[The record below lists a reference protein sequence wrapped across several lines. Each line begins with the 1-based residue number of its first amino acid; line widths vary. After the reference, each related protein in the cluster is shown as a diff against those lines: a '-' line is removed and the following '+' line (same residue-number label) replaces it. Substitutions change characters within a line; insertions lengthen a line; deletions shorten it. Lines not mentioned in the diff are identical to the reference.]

1 MARRGPYN
9 SGVTVVDRPTTT
21 STANTAS
28 AQQQTSNS
36 KKDDSAYKASFDAAV
51 KNAKTDEAKYQAAVE
66 KAREEIGNKDVSRD
80 EFKRIIDKY
89 FEKSGASKTGREMR
103 GENGW
108 TDFVG
113 GVNNVIN
120 GVNTTVGNAVDF
132 AWDNVV
138 GNAGGLISKDLGDDI
153 KNMATG
159 KDLALVPD
167 IASDVALTVAGLTP
181 VVVAKEAFRN
191 ADNFKEAATGK
202 DSVTLE
208 DLGDEQRFA
217 KAGMGAL
224 ALALSALPGVGK
236 AKNILKASDKETAE
250 GLLTKQTS
258 KVASGRKTLGEVQ
271 KTNAEQLAKEKT
283 PEQIYAEIPKAEPVI
298 KKARA
303 QARTAASNNRQ
314 AYMDA
319 HKLSGFPGVSSP
331 FKNAT
336 EAIRYFESKPQI
348 RQIPKTNA
356 PGYTPVDEFVK
367 TLRGMRAK
375 PVDEATIKAAKEA
388 EEKGAAKAGEAA
400 KSFGKKFS
408 ELSEKEAAAK
418 KSLQAAEE
426 MEQRA
431 QDWVDKS
438 TAGRFASTWGTDLSS
453 FGSALRNFF
462 PTFRT
467 GLKEVKTSKSL
478 SKKMQEANKNLREQM
493 KTQGKKSK
501 EITADDRR
509 AALVKQFK
517 GKDMDDEAA
526 RNLYEQALK
535 DAGWTGSDII
545 GTEAGLLAPKSVRRT
560 RFMPGLL
567 YSLQKAGEDVGFRG
581 NTSYMRDVLAD
592 GVKKQERYARAYLP
606 EEDATGLEGLKLMHE
621 LDKRNPGSIL
631 NVIKGNAAGMF
642 ASAPMVPLAYQAE
655 QGGSFDEATLAAMQ
669 DPMAFVTAMFP
680 LFSGRGLAVK
690 GIPTMSGR
698 LGSYLPYAG
707 LRSKDVFENYS
718 NNVIG
723 EDSDKNSYE
732 EALANIK
739 KRS

>member
-9 SGVTVVDRPTTT
+9 SGVTVVDRPTSASTT
-21 STANTAS
+21 PTAS

-66 KAREEIGNKDVSRD
+66 KAREEIGDKDVSRD

-89 FEKSGASKTGREMR
+89 FKELGASKTGREMR

-132 AWDNVV
+132 AWDNTV
-138 GNAGGLISKDLGDDI
+138 GNVGGLISKDLGNDI

-224 ALALSALPGVGK
+224 SLALSALPGVGK

-250 GLLTKQTS
+250 GLLTRQTD
-258 KVASGRKTLGEVQ
+258 KALEKA
-271 KTNAEQLAKEKT
+271 AEATAKSDAVSAAAKEEADAIKALQKARGASRSAASQSRKSIIDEYDWGQFSAAPT
-283 PEQIYAEIPKAEPVI
+283 TRTEVERLINSLPEQKGIIKEKAGNQNYVSLASVLKRLKGEKAAPIDKSLSEASEAAAKKTVSAKTELEAAE
-298 KKARA
+298 
-303 QARTAASNNRQ
+303 
-314 AYMDA
+314 
-319 HKLSGFPGVSSP
+319 
-331 FKNAT
+331 
-336 EAIRYFESKPQI
+336 
-348 RQIPKTNA
+348 
-356 PGYTPVDEFVK
+356 
-367 TLRGMRAK
+367 
-375 PVDEATIKAAKEA
+375 KAAKEA
-388 EEKGAAKAGEAA
+388 NETER
-400 KSFGKKFS
+400 
-408 ELSEKEAAAK
+408 L
-418 KSLQAAEE
+418 
-426 MEQRA
+426 A
-431 QDWVDKS
+431 QEWVDKS
-438 TAGRFASTWGTDLSS
+438 TPGRFATTWGTDLRS
-453 FGSALRNFF
+453 FGSALRNFY
-462 PTFRT
+462 PTFRA
-467 GLKEVKTSKSL
+467 GLKEVKTSKNL
-478 SKKMQEANKNLREQM
+478 SKKMQEANKELREQM
-493 KTQGKKSK
+493 KSQGKKSK

-526 RNLYEQALK
+526 QNLYEQALK

>member
-9 SGVTVVDRPTTT
+9 SGVTIVDRPTSAPTT
-21 STANTAS
+21 TTAS

-66 KAREEIGNKDVSRD
+66 KAREEIGDKDVSRD

-89 FEKSGASKTGREMR
+89 FKDLGASKTGREMR

-250 GLLTKQTS
+250 GLLTRQTD
-258 KVASGRKTLGEVQ
+258 KALEKA
-271 KTNAEQLAKEKT
+271 AEATAKSDAVSAAAKEEADAIKALQKARGASRSAASQSRKSIIDEYDWGQFSAAPT
-283 PEQIYAEIPKAEPVI
+283 TRTEVEKLINSLPEQKGIIKEKAGNQNYVSLASVLKRLKGEKAAPIDKSLSEASEAAAKKTASAKTELEAAE
-298 KKARA
+298 
-303 QARTAASNNRQ
+303 
-314 AYMDA
+314 
-319 HKLSGFPGVSSP
+319 
-331 FKNAT
+331 
-336 EAIRYFESKPQI
+336 
-348 RQIPKTNA
+348 
-356 PGYTPVDEFVK
+356 
-367 TLRGMRAK
+367 
-375 PVDEATIKAAKEA
+375 KAAKEA
-388 EEKGAAKAGEAA
+388 NETER
-400 KSFGKKFS
+400 
-408 ELSEKEAAAK
+408 L
-418 KSLQAAEE
+418 
-426 MEQRA
+426 A
-431 QDWVDKS
+431 QEWVDKS
-438 TAGRFASTWGTDLSS
+438 TPGRFASTWGTDLSS

-462 PTFRT
+462 PTFGT

-478 SKKMQEANKNLREQM
+478 SKKMQEANKDLREQM

-526 RNLYEQALK
+526 QNLYEQALK